1 MDLLNLRNYYYITY
15 STGTENEVILKIN
28 NIYKSVLLYIIR
40 KGVVLFD
47 SISVKHQMP
56 ASPQSCIKHDISLP
70 SCDIRCYWLLYQ
82 VLESMPTIAVN
93 ITSMTLKMRVS
104 QKFQYKR
111 VLSKFVIVNEIL
123 ENTKDHITSYKRSE
137 LMAVIPKI
145 IIYYRY

>member
-56 ASPQSCIKHDISLP
+56 AGPQSCIKHDISLP
-70 SCDIRCYWLLYQ
+70 SCDIICYWLLYQ
-82 VLESMPTIAVN
+82 VLESIPTIAIN

-123 ENTKDHITSYKRSE
+123 ENTKDHITLYKRSE